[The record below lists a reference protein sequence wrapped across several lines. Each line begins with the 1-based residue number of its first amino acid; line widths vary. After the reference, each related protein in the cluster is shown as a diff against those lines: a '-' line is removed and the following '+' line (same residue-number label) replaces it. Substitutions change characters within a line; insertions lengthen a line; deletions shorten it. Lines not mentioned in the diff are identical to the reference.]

1 VNRIRKSLAVLTA
14 PALAIAFSLL
24 LTTIILAI
32 FGANIVEV
40 FSRMYNYGTSTRS
53 LTLIT
58 NTATT
63 YYLSAVAVA
72 IGFKMNLFNIGVNG
86 QYRLAAMSAGA
97 VAGWVALPGP
107 LAIMAAIFVAM
118 FVGALWAGIA
128 AWLKV
133 VRGVSEIISTI
144 MLNFIAIG
152 VISYVIVQT
161 NIGTEVNV
169 NVRGTPEIPENARLA
184 GLNLIDPKVKVYG
197 FFFIAIIVGILYWT
211 VLNRTRFGYDL
222 RASGLSSS
230 AAKASGVNSNRM
242 IVYTMLASGAI
253 AGLVGLPDLLGKE
266 FSYNLNFPANYGFT
280 GIAIALLGRNHPVGI
295 AFGALLWAFLDVS
308 SQILDLDG
316 VPREIVTIMQGVTV
330 LSVVVAYEL
339 VRRNRVK
346 SQQQNVGKALA
357 GDQKIDA
364 AKIKEGGK

>member
-1 VNRIRKSLAVLTA
+1 MKIRKLIEMLAA
-14 PALAIAFSLL
+14 PLLAILFSLVV
-24 LTTIILAI
+24 TGIILAL
-32 FGANIVEV
+32 FGANIFEV
-40 FSRMYNYGTSTRS
+40 FSRMFEYGTSSRS

-72 IGFKMNLFNIGVNG
+72 IGFKMNIFNIGVNG
-86 QYRLAAMSAGA
+86 QYRLAAMTAAA
-97 VAGWVALPGP
+97 VAGSIALPGP
-107 LAIMAAIFVAM
+107 LTAVTIILVAM

-133 VRGVSEIISTI
+133 VRGISEVISTI
-144 MLNFIAIG
+144 MLNYLAIG

-161 NIGTEVNV
+161 NIGSEVKV
-169 NVRGTPEIPENARLA
+169 NVRGTRLIPEGARLA
-184 GLNLIDPKVKVYG
+184 GFNFIDPKVKVYG
-197 FFFIAIIVGILYWT
+197 FFFIAIAVGLIYWV

-222 RASGLSSS
+222 RASGLSPS
-230 AAKASGVNSNRM
+230 AATASGVNSKRM
-242 IVYTMLASGAI
+242 VVYSMLASGAI

-266 FSYNLNFPANYGFT
+266 FTYTLGFPANYGFT
-280 GIAIALLGRNHPVGI
+280 GIAVALLGRNNPIGI

-308 SQILDLDG
+308 SQILDLEG
-316 VPREIVTIMQGVTV
+316 VPREIVTIMQGVIV

-346 SQQQNVGKALA
+346 TQQQNVGKALA
-357 GDQKIDA
+357 A
-364 AKIKEGGK
+364 TATTEGSK

>member
-1 VNRIRKSLAVLTA
+1 MKLRKLIDSLAA
-14 PALAIAFSLL
+14 PLLAIVFSLVV
-24 LTTIILAI
+24 TAIILAV
-32 FGANIVEV
+32 FGANIFEV
-40 FSRMYNYGTSTRS
+40 FSKMFEYGSSPRS

-86 QYRLAAMSAGA
+86 QYRLATMTAGA
-97 VAGWVALPGP
+97 VAGWIALPGP
-107 LAIMAAIFVAM
+107 LPVIFAILVAM

-128 AWLKV
+128 AWLKI
-133 VRGVSEIISTI
+133 VRGISEVISTI

-161 NIGTEVNV
+161 NIGTEVKL
-169 NVRGTPEIPENARLA
+169 NVRGTPLIADNAKLTGLA
-184 GLNLIDPKVKVYG
+184 LFDPKAKVYG
-197 FFFIAIIVGILYWT
+197 FFFIAIAVGVLYWI

-222 RASGLSSS
+222 RASGLSPS
-230 AAKASGVNSNRM
+230 AATASGVNSKRM
-242 IVYTMLASGAI
+242 VLYTMLASGAI

-266 FSYNLNFPANYGFT
+266 FTYTLNFPANYGFT
-280 GIAIALLGRNHPVGI
+280 GIAIALLGRNNPVGI
-295 AFGALLWAFLDVS
+295 AFGALLWAFLDIS
-308 SQILDLDG
+308 SQILDLEG
-316 VPREIVTIMQGVTV
+316 VPREIVTIMQGVIV

-346 SQQQNVGKALA
+346 AQQQNVGKALA
-357 GDQKIDA
+357 A
-364 AKIKEGGK
+364 ATSSEGGK

>member
-1 VNRIRKSLAVLTA
+1 MKIRKLVEVLTA
-14 PALAIAFSLL
+14 PVLAIVFSLIV
-24 LTTIILAI
+24 TAIVLAL
-32 FGANIVEV
+32 FGANIVDV
-40 FSRMYNYGTSTRS
+40 FTRMYDYGTSTRS

-72 IGFKMNLFNIGVNG
+72 IGFKMNIFNIGVNG
-86 QYRLAAMSAGA
+86 QYRLAAMTAGA

-107 LAIMAAIFVAM
+107 LRIVAAILVAM
-118 FVGALWAGIA
+118 LVGALWAGIA

-133 VRGVSEIISTI
+133 SRGISEVISTI

-161 NIGTEVNV
+161 NIGTEVKL
-169 NVRGTPEIPENARLA
+169 NVRGTPVIPEEARLA

-197 FFFIAIIVGILYWT
+197 FFFIAIAVGILYWV

-222 RASGLSSS
+222 RASGLSAS
-230 AAKASGVNSNRM
+230 AASASGVNSKRM

-280 GIAIALLGRNHPVGI
+280 GIAIALLGRNNPVGI
-295 AFGALLWAFLDVS
+295 AFGSLLWAFLDVS
-308 SQILDLDG
+308 SQILDLEG
-316 VPREIVTIMQGVTV
+316 VPREIVTIMQGVIV

-339 VRRNRVK
+339 VRRNRVR

-357 GDQKIDA
+357 SSA
-364 AKIKEGGK
+364 NPEGGK

>member
-1 VNRIRKSLAVLTA
+1 MKIRKLVEVLTA
-14 PALAIAFSLL
+14 P
-24 LTTIILAI
+24 ILAI
-32 FGANIVEV
+32 VFSLIVTTIVLALFGANIVDV
-40 FSRMYNYGTSTRS
+40 FTRMYDYGTSTRS

-72 IGFKMNLFNIGVNG
+72 IGFKMNIFNIGVNG
-86 QYRLAAMSAGA
+86 QYRLAAMTAGA
-97 VAGWVALPGP
+97 VAGWIALPGP
-107 LAIMAAIFVAM
+107 LAIVAAILVAM
-118 FVGALWAGIA
+118 TVGALWAGIA

-133 VRGVSEIISTI
+133 ARGISEVISTI

-161 NIGTEVNV
+161 NVGTEVKL
-169 NVRGTPEIPENARLA
+169 NVRGTPVIPEGARLA
-184 GLNLIDPKVKVYG
+184 GFNLIDPKVKVYG
-197 FFFIAIIVGILYWT
+197 FFFVAIAVGILYWV

-222 RASGLSSS
+222 RASGLSAS
-230 AAKASGVNSNRM
+230 AASASGVNSKRM

-280 GIAIALLGRNHPVGI
+280 GIAIALLGRNNPVGI

-308 SQILDLDG
+308 SQILDLEG
-316 VPREIVTIMQGVTV
+316 VPREIVTIMQGVIV

-339 VRRNRVK
+339 VRRNRVR

-357 GDQKIDA
+357 SA
-364 AKIKEGGK
+364 ANSEGSK

>member
-1 VNRIRKSLAVLTA
+1 MKIRKLVEVLTA
-14 PALAIAFSLL
+14 P
-24 LTTIILAI
+24 ILAI
-32 FGANIVEV
+32 VFSLIVTTIVLALFGANIVDV
-40 FSRMYNYGTSTRS
+40 FTRMYDYGTSTRS

-72 IGFKMNLFNIGVNG
+72 IGFKMNIFNIGVNG
-86 QYRLAAMSAGA
+86 QYRLAAMTAGA
-97 VAGWVALPGP
+97 VAGWIALPGP
-107 LAIMAAIFVAM
+107 LAIVAAILVAM
-118 FVGALWAGIA
+118 TVGALWAGIA

-133 VRGVSEIISTI
+133 ARGISEVISTI

-161 NIGTEVNV
+161 NVGTEVKL
-169 NVRGTPEIPENARLA
+169 NVRGTPVIPEDARLA
-184 GLNLIDPKVKVYG
+184 GFNLIDPKVKVYG
-197 FFFIAIIVGILYWT
+197 FFFVAIAVGILYWV

-222 RASGLSSS
+222 RASGLSAS
-230 AAKASGVNSNRM
+230 AASASGVNSKRM

-280 GIAIALLGRNHPVGI
+280 GIAIALLGRNNPVGI

-308 SQILDLDG
+308 SQILDLEG
-316 VPREIVTIMQGVTV
+316 VPREIVTIMQGVIV

-339 VRRNRVK
+339 VRRNRVR

-357 GDQKIDA
+357 SA
-364 AKIKEGGK
+364 ANSEGSK

>member
-1 VNRIRKSLAVLTA
+1 MKIRKLTEVLAAPVLAIVFSLIVTAIVLAV
-14 PALAIAFSLL
+14 
-24 LTTIILAI
+24 
-32 FGANIVEV
+32 FGANIFEV

-72 IGFKMNLFNIGVNG
+72 IGFKMNIFNIGVNG
-86 QYRLAAMSAGA
+86 QYRLAAMTAGA
-97 VAGWVALPGP
+97 FAGWVTIPGP
-107 LAIMAAIFVAM
+107 LKIFFSILIAM
-118 FVGALWAGIA
+118 LVGAIWASIA

-133 VRGVSEIISTI
+133 VRGISEVISTI

-161 NIGTEVNV
+161 NIGTEVKL
-169 NVRGTPEIPENARLA
+169 NVRGTPVISEDARLA

-197 FFFIAIIVGILYWT
+197 FFFIAILVGILYWT

-222 RASGLSSS
+222 RASGLSPS
-230 AAKASGVNSNRM
+230 AAKASGVNSKRM
-242 IVYTMLASGAI
+242 VFYAMLASGSV

-266 FSYNLNFPANYGFT
+266 FTYNLNFPANYGFT
-280 GIAIALLGRNHPVGI
+280 GIAIALLGRNNPVGI

-308 SQILDLDG
+308 SQILDLEG
-316 VPREIVTIMQGVTV
+316 VPREIVTIMQGVIV

-339 VRRNRVK
+339 VRRRKVK
-346 SQQQNVGKALA
+346 TQQQNVGKALA
-357 GDQKIDA
+357 SAGA
-364 AKIKEGGK
+364 SEGGK